1 MILKAGCTELRLI
14 PIDSTEAITTSLSSF
29 PLLFSLV
36 LHRMKIAQVVR
47 RGLPEETLILDLD
60 EEAPL
65 PTELAVRL
73 KPYRD
78 FHRNV

>member
-1 MILKAGCTELRLI
+1 
-14 PIDSTEAITTSLSSF
+14 
-29 PLLFSLV
+29 
-36 LHRMKIAQVVR
+36 MKIAQVVR

>member
-1 MILKAGCTELRLI
+1 
-14 PIDSTEAITTSLSSF
+14 
-29 PLLFSLV
+29 
-36 LHRMKIAQVVR
+36 MKIAQVVR

-65 PTELAVRL
+65 PPKPAAGL
-73 KPYRD
+73 KPSRD